1 MEKREAA
8 EDRTFTNS
16 NLSAAVQNLTGSF
29 WLLKAL
35 LIYWIHVSISTI
47 YLISMCK
54 IMLSVW
60 ISNGW
65 LVPEFPGLELAAA
78 GSQ

>member
-1 MEKREAA
+1 MIIPLLFRQIDCDHPTVEKREAA

-35 LIYWIHVSISTI
+35 LIYWIHVSILTI
-47 YLISMCK
+47 YLIISMCVK
-54 IMLSVW
+54 
-60 ISNGW
+60 
-65 LVPEFPGLELAAA
+65 
-78 GSQ
+78 

>member
-1 MEKREAA
+1 MFAKHNIRGYLDNCSSLIRQIDCDHPTVEKREAA

-47 YLISMCK
+47 YLISMY
-54 IMLSVW
+54 V
-60 ISNGW
+60 
-65 LVPEFPGLELAAA
+65 
-78 GSQ
+78 

>member
-35 LIYWIHVSISTI
+35 LIYWIHVSIRTLDSI
-47 YLISMCK
+47 YIISMC
-54 IMLSVW
+54 V
-60 ISNGW
+60 
-65 LVPEFPGLELAAA
+65 
-78 GSQ
+78 